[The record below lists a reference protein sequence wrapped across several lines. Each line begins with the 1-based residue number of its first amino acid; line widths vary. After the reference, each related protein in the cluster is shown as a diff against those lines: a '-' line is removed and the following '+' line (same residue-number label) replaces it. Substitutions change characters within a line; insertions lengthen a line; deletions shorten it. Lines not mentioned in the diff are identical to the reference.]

1 MARPLSRKGR
11 LGFAFAGIALG
22 IGAAVV
28 INDGHHRVLQA
39 LLGVLVVFPYMCVQ
53 TLSWMG
59 AGLDKVEERAWRRD
73 RIARRAAAKTDTT
86 TTTVRC
92 WVCQHVSAVPRSQ
105 PTFVC
110 EQCGAHLNN
119 RTGPANSS

>member
-86 TTTVRC
+86 TATVRC
-92 WVCQHVSAVPRSQ
+92 WVCQHVSAVPQSQ

-110 EQCGAHLNN
+110 EQCGAHLE
-119 RTGPANSS
+119 RGTAATDSS